1 MVKTPVDA
9 VVAPIGVPS
18 IVLFVIVALL
28 ITSED
33 RGGEKNSPLV
43 RPSQHK
49 PHLHQI
55 SPELGQYLWLWFLLF
70 GLSSEWFSSKD

>member
-1 MVKTPVDA
+1 LLEVKVVKTPVDA

-33 RGGEKNSPLV
+33 RGGEKNSP
-43 RPSQHK
+43 PGPTK
-49 PHLHQI
+49 PTQTPFASNI
-55 SPELGQYLWLWFLLF
+55 P
-70 GLSSEWFSSKD
+70 

>member
-33 RGGEKNSPLV
+33 RGGEKNSP
-43 RPSQHK
+43 PGPTK
-49 PHLHQI
+49 PTQTPFASNI
-55 SPELGQYLWLWFLLF
+55 P
-70 GLSSEWFSSKD
+70 